1 MQFTKLTV
9 IAAAAFMFAV
19 CGGKESTSAVESAS
33 VDDMTEVT
41 DVVEP
46 VADGDSDVE
55 EVNASESSSSDIDE
69 VLDEY
74 EKLLDK
80 YVSLMKKAQAGD
92 MSAMTEYAEYAQQC
106 QRVAEKLENC
116 KDEMTVAQATRFAK
130 MAQKFSAAAM

>member
-1 MQFTKLTV
+1 MKIAKLTV
-9 IAAAAFMFAV
+9 IAAAAFMFAA
-19 CGGKESTSAVESAS
+19 CGGKESTSAVENAS
-33 VDDMTEVT
+33 VDDMTEVN

-55 EVNASESSSSDIDE
+55 EVSASESSSSDIDE

-116 KDEMTVAQATRFAK
+116 KDEMTAAQAVRFAK
-130 MAQKFSAAAM
+130 MAQKFSSAAM